1 MAELTGAVW
10 RKSTRSDNGGSS
22 CVEVARNL
30 PGVVGIRDSK
40 DPTGPALAVD
50 PGTWRA
56 FLADVKIGA
65 HDIS

>member
-22 CVEVARNL
+22 CVEVACNL

-40 DPTGPALAVD
+40 DPSGPALVVTPD
-50 PGTWRA
+50 TWRA
-56 FLADVKIGA
+56 FLGDVKHGA
-65 HDIS
+65 HDLP